1 MAGAALAA
9 LGTHEV
15 VTAGTLVVEGQP
27 MSWRTRDSLAGHGLA
42 APLHRSRQLRESDV
56 ETADLVV
63 GLAVEHVEWV
73 RREHPAAAGRTGT
86 LRRLCRDL
94 PGRSIAELG
103 LAEVV
108 LEPWEDVEDPG
119 GGELP
124 DFQRCAADVVALVA
138 ELHAA
143 LGRS

>member
-1 MAGAALAA
+1 MAGAALAQH
-9 LGTHEV
+9 GGHDV
-15 VTAGTLVVEGQP
+15 VTAGTLVIEGQP

-42 APLHRSRQLRESDV
+42 APTHRSRQLREDEV

-63 GLAVEHVEWV
+63 GLAREHVEWV
-73 RREHPAAAGRTGT
+73 RREHPAAAWKTAT

-94 PGRSIAELG
+94 PGRTIEELD
-103 LAEVV
+103 LAEVE
-108 LEPWEDVEDPG
+108 LEAWEDVEDPG

-124 DFQRCAADVVALVA
+124 DFQRCAADVVSLVA
-138 ELHAA
+138 ELHGA

>member
-1 MAGAALAA
+1 MAGAALAQH
-9 LGTHEV
+9 GGHEV
-15 VTAGTLVVEGQP
+15 MTAGTLVIEGQP

-42 APLHRSRQLRESDV
+42 APQHRSRQLREHDLDA
-56 ETADLVV
+56 ADLVV

-73 RREHPAAAGRTGT
+73 RREHPASAWKTGT
-86 LRRLCRDL
+86 LRWLCREL
-94 PGRSIAELG
+94 PGRSVGELG
-103 LAEVV
+103 LAEVA

-124 DFQRCAADVVALVA
+124 DFQRCAAEVVTLVA

-143 LGRS
+143 LSRS